1 MDFLTRS
8 KWKVH
13 LKHIVTTGPFSS
25 SARRILLVGHN
36 SKGSGEILDKVL
48 RTFQDCEVMVAVT
61 GGVFYRRNLLQ
72 SLLKLFAQ
80 ASWGFVILRALDFLR
95 LEPARLAN
103 VCKRSG
109 IIYFH
114 TKDINSTASIAR
126 VREFN
131 PDILAST
138 FTMHILG
145 EEIIALSN
153 LKTIGV
159 HPSILPSYRGL
170 EVFFWMMANGET
182 EGGTSCYELVPRV
195 DAGKVLLQEAWV
207 INQPDTVHA
216 VYDRLTESCARVLCA
231 VIERTLSGNGVEF
244 SQTMGITESYFPMPT
259 RAAMKNFRSRGH
271 RWM

>member
-1 MDFLTRS
+1 M
-8 KWKVH
+8 
-13 LKHIVTTGPFSS
+13 KHRITNGPFSS
-25 SARRILLVGHN
+25 LPGRVLLIGHD
-36 SKGSGEILDKVL
+36 SRGSGKILGKVL
-48 RTFQDCEVMVAVT
+48 RTFPDCEVRVAVT
-61 GGVFYRRNLLQ
+61 GGVFYRQNLLQ
-72 SLLKLFAQ
+72 SLYKLFAQ

-95 LEPARLAN
+95 PEPARLVN
-103 VCKRSG
+103 VCKRSR
-109 IIYFH
+109 IVYFR

-145 EEIIALSN
+145 KEIIALSK

-195 DAGKVLLQEAWV
+195 DSGKILLQEAWV

-216 VYDRLTESCARVLCA
+216 VYDRLTESCARVLCT
-231 VIERTLSGNGVEF
+231 VIERTLSGQGLEF
-244 SQTMGITESYFPMPT
+244 PQTMGVTESYFPMPT
-259 RAAMKNFRSRGH
+259 RAAMRNFRSRSH